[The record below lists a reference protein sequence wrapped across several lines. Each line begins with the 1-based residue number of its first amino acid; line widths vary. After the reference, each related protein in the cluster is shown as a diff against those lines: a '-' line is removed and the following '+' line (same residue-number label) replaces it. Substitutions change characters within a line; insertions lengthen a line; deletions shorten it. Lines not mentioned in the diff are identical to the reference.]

1 MSRQA
6 RRTGSRDRLRGLRQ
20 LLPQRGVTQLVLTGS
35 LLAALLASL
44 PALAQTGA
52 AAVPAT
58 APAAS
63 PAADTLTATA
73 DSGRALFES
82 RCALCHRGSG
92 PGVFMLERRVGKEQ
106 AILEERSNLTAEY
119 LRAVVRNGIGSMPRF
134 SRGELTDAELEQL
147 SRYLVE

>member
-6 RRTGSRDRLRGLRQ
+6 RQTEPSGCLRVVRQ
-20 LLPQRGVTQLVLTGS
+20 PLPQRGVTPLVLTGS
-35 LLAALLASL
+35 LLAALLASV

-63 PAADTLTATA
+63 PAADTVTA
-73 DSGRALFES
+73 DSGQALFES

>member
-6 RRTGSRDRLRGLRQ
+6 RQTESRGCLRGLRQ
-20 LLPQRGVTQLVLTGS
+20 LLPQRGVTPLVLTGS
-35 LLAALLASL
+35 LLAALLASV

-52 AAVPAT
+52 ATVPAT

-63 PAADTLTATA
+63 PAADTVTA